1 MESGPT
7 LTEITVLD
15 HLRSRLAELLI
26 MDTIPDDFDLID
38 SGALNSSMFLA
49 LFVELEEEFDIHV
62 TAADM
67 KPDNFRTL
75 DLIARFVCAKRTGS

>member
-7 LTEITVLD
+7 STEVTVLD

-26 MDTIPDDFDLID
+26 MDTVPDDFDLID

-49 LFVELEEEFDIHV
+49 LFVELEEQFDIHV

-67 KPDNFRTL
+67 NPDNFRTL
-75 DLIARFVCAKRTGS
+75 ELITRFVCEKRMGS